1 MTAKSIA
8 LLLSPIALILIG
20 ATRLF
25 VISDYN
31 TTTAITIASSG
42 GYVSTLLGSVVP
54 LVAVFMP
61 YVALVLLLFRQFL
74 LSIIAFVFAAF
85 ITPTP
90 LTLPATLPIAKA
102 EVHRM
107 LSQVSGD
114 PVIPGFIA
122 LLILILLADYTN
134 NLFETLSGFVIVLT
148 AFALLFVA
156 WNAHLSI
163 PVSLSLAGNGEH
175 RVIALASEN
184 PLIVTLIAVV
194 PFIIVSIYRNT
205 ATVLTSA
212 MVILATIVFIPYIYN
227 IFPVPRHQNY
237 YAQVLHELWLPPE
250 GIVLNSGHIYYGYV
264 LSADTD
270 WFTVLL
276 LKSRTVV
283 YLHTGEVAGRAVC
296 QAGQQDQPYPYPPLF
311 RIFYTP
317 PPHIP
322 PCVPKISI
330 IRSDGESL
338 NAIASAV
345 HVSPLQM
352 ISRTDVHLHHRLSC
366 ALRAY
371 ERRADW
377 NGPTPVGQHFWYYP
391 PSTS

>member
-1 MTAKSIA
+1 MTPKSIV
-8 LLLSPIALILIG
+8 LLLTPVGLIFIG

-25 VISDYN
+25 IISDYN
-31 TTTAITIASSG
+31 TTTAVTIASSG
-42 GYVSTLLGSVVP
+42 GYISTLLGSVIP
-54 LVAVFMP
+54 LVPVFMP
-61 YVALVLLLFRQFL
+61 YAALTLLLFRKFL
-74 LSIIAFVFAAF
+74 LSIIAFLFAVF

-90 LTLPATLPIAKA
+90 LTLPVALPIVKA
-102 EVHRM
+102 EEQRI
-107 LSQVSGD
+107 LSQVSGN
-114 PVIPGFIA
+114 PVIVAFIA
-122 LLILILLADYTN
+122 LLILVILADYTN

-156 WNAHLSI
+156 WNAHLST

-175 RVIALASEN
+175 RVIALASGHL
-184 PLIVTLIAVV
+184 LIVTLIAMV
-194 PFIIVSIYRNT
+194 PFFLVSIYHN
-205 ATVLTSA
+205 AAAVLTSIIA
-212 MVILATIVFIPYIYN
+212 IFAAIALFPYIYN

-250 GIVLNSGHIYYGYV
+250 RIMLNSGHIYYGYV
-264 LSADTD
+264 LAADTD

-276 LKSRTVV
+276 LNSRTIV
-283 YLHTGEVAGRAVC
+283 YLHTAEVADRAVC

-322 PCVPKISI
+322 SCVPKISS

-338 NAIASAV
+338 NAISSAV
-345 HVSPLQM
+345 HISPRHI
-352 ISRTDVHLHHRLSC
+352 ISITNAYQHQRLSA

-371 ERRADW
+371 EKCADW
-377 NGPTPVGQHFWYYP
+377 NAPTPTGQHFWYYP
-391 PSTS
+391 PSSS